1 MAIVVGRVR
10 FLNVGP
16 AGGAKLVLRDV
27 TDGVDETFLLQP
39 RISDPVLAQSVA
51 ATWISICSDAAASQ
65 RVVQVTTEASPN
77 SAQVNMIVFGAGVS

>member
-39 RISDPVLAQSVA
+39 RRLIHKP
-51 ATWISICSDAAASQ
+51 Q
-65 RVVQVTTEASPN
+65 RRIAR
-77 SAQVNMIVFGAGVS
+77 